1 MAMIFF
7 AREKKAR
14 RVQLGIFHTTK
25 MMSSVATAD
34 DLYTWLDS
42 QLATQVFAADSLEI
56 NERTTSEEESA
67 AMSTTTTTT
76 TTSSEYRDNT
86 NNNNVIDNNNNNN
99 NNIIINN
106 KDDDANEIPV
116 DADEDDDDE
125 YEGNDD
131 DDEDDDESP
140 SNMRKSRRNA
150 HKTNASSAKAP
161 PSSIADHAALLQPA
175 ALPVIPIHAALG
187 PTMMLPPPPQSN
199 ASVTTTTLS
208 TTVVPHTRSGNKRTA
223 SSAAAAA
230 GNGGTGSAAAAAAAT
245 GGAGAARS
253 TTTAVTSTSKRSKTQ
268 QSHSCTNCSKAH
280 RKCVVAQRNGRHYSC
295 SACADRGLE
304 CSFKSLPIFLSPA
317 HLLTQQSE
325 AFADQR
331 VLPSALASTIR
342 TALIR
347 TASDVTNAT
356 VAFLGSTPQYVMAL
370 RPRTPAETLAHG
382 IPLPVFSDANDE
394 FCEIVNRTHAEL
406 KLTPLFEVLRPP
418 SDAVATNNRW
428 AGWVSY
434 VAPPNAL
441 TLDISSTPVLRTV
454 NGWRRCKAH
463 IKFYFQQDGPFAG
476 RIAAVHG
483 SIEHIGEEEAEEPP
497 IPMFWNAMAQS
508 VHNEATA
515 AVAELG
521 QSSQQQGETTGVV
534 GVSSMA
540 TTSTNNENANAFET
554 QATEA
559 EAAAEPAQQQ

>member
-342 TALIR
+342 HALIR
-347 TASDVTNAT
+347 TARRRHQRHRRLPRLDAAIRHGASSAHARRNAR
-356 VAFLGSTPQYVMAL
+356 ARHSA
-370 RPRTPAETLAHG
+370 A
-382 IPLPVFSDANDE
+382 VFSDANDE

-418 SDAVATNNRW
+418 SATPT
-428 AGWVSY
+428 AGPAGCPTLRRPTRSRSTS
-434 VAPPNAL
+434 APRQCCAP
-441 TLDISSTPVLRTV
+441 SH
-454 NGWRRCKAH
+454 GWRRCKAH

-483 SIEHIGEEEAEEPP
+483 SIEHIGEEEVEEPP
-497 IPMFWNAMAQS
+497 IPALWNAMAQS